1 MSCMKKNGNVQ
12 GALLTLGGGMCWGLS
27 GSMGQYLFTHEGMD
41 SRWLVPIRLGL
52 AGVILL
58 VYCMIRFGRNYTV
71 KPLAEMEDRKQLLI
85 YGLAGIS
92 LCQFLYFTTIQYS
105 TAGAATI
112 LQDLSP
118 IMILAVE
125 CVREKRKPGWLE
137 ISAVILA
144 LAGIYLITTHGT
156 GSLGIS
162 LFALFTGVLCAVC
175 VTIYNCYPRKL
186 LARYPVILL
195 QGWSFLMGGIVFAFV
210 FRIWEYHYV
219 PSLMGLFGIAFVVVV
234 GNVLAFTMYME
245 GVKRIG
251 PGRGIL
257 YGFSEP
263 VTAAV
268 VSALVLDTPFQIG
281 DLIGFACIFAMLVM
295 ISLST
300 EKDTHQ
306 TSHSRAS
313 R

>member
-1 MSCMKKNGNVQ
+1 MKKNSIE
-12 GALLTLGGGMCWGLS
+12 GALLTLGGGICWGLS

-41 SRWLVPIRLGL
+41 SRWLVPIRLGI
-52 AGVILL
+52 AGVILI
-58 VYCMIRFGRNYTV
+58 VYCLIRFGRSYTV
-71 KPLAEMEDRKQLLI
+71 KPLMNTEDRKQLLI

-118 IMILAVE
+118 VMILLVE
-125 CVREKRKPGWLE
+125 CWQQKRKPRWTEVCAIL
-137 ISAVILA
+137 LA

-156 GSLGIS
+156 GTLGIRP
-162 LFALFTGVLCAVC
+162 LALITGVLCAVC

-186 LARYPVILL
+186 MASYPVILL
-195 QGWSFLMGGIVFAFV
+195 QGWAFLMGGLVFAFV
-210 FRIWEYHYV
+210 FRIWEYDYV
-219 PSLMGLFGIAFVVVV
+219 PSVMGLFGIAFVVVV

-263 VTAAV
+263 VTAAL
-268 VSALVLDTPFQIG
+268 VSALVLDTPFHAG

-295 ISLST
+295 ISSGS
-300 EKDTHQ
+300 EKEK
-306 TSHSRAS
+306 
-313 R
+313 